1 MKVGIIGAKGIGR
14 YHVREFLDLGAE
26 VAVACSSENSALEY
40 RKVHPK
46 IPAYGT
52 VDELLAQ
59 GPDAVSVCS
68 PNQMHY
74 THAKSALEK
83 GIHVLCEKPL
93 NWDSQ
98 KTPEENLRQSFELF
112 DIAKSKDAILT
123 VNTQL
128 VSLFDIYVS
137 LRLQAAGPDGGLEY
151 TSFNYKQHICRQ
163 EEGVE
168 TLVDILPHALAMLLA
183 FYDDA
188 RILKISGDYD
198 NNTWQ
203 LNLQVSSQHEVIPA
217 VLELGISGERLLE
230 FGIDGII
237 ATRHTETDSGK
248 PGYLKSFLKLGE
260 KSIEVEDPLAVSINC
275 FLAAVQE
282 HKKPDYSSSNL
293 IVSPEMAF
301 RNAMLMYKI
310 LDWVYYSPGL
320 EGLTLQ
326 QPPHKKTA

>member
-26 VAVACSSENSALEY
+26 VAVACSSEDSAREY

-46 IPAYGT
+46 IPAHGT

-59 GPDAVSVCS
+59 GLDAVSICS
-68 PNQMHY
+68 PNHMHY
-74 THAKSALEK
+74 SHAKSALKK
-83 GIHVLCEKPL
+83 GLHVLCEKPL

-98 KTPEENLRQSFELF
+98 KTPEENLMQSFELF

-128 VSLFDIYVS
+128 VSLVLSYTG
-137 LRLQAAGPDGGLEY
+137 LYLQVTGPDGDLEY
-151 TSFNYKQHICRQ
+151 KSFNYKHYISRQ

-183 FYDDA
+183 FYNDA
-188 RILKISGDYD
+188 KILEISGDYD
-198 NNTWQ
+198 KNRWHLSLT
-203 LNLQVSSQHEVIPA
+203 VSSQHEVIPA
-217 VLELGISGERLLE
+217 VLELGISSEKLLE
-230 FGIDGII
+230 FGIDDMI
-237 ATRHTETDSGK
+237 AARLTETDYHK

-260 KSIEVEDPLAVSINC
+260 KSIEVDDPLAVSIKC
-275 FLAAVQE
+275 FSTAVQE
-282 HKKPDYSSSNL
+282 HKKPDSLSNL

-301 RNAMLMYKI
+301 SNAKLMYGI
-310 LDWVYYSPGL
+310 IDWVYFSPIHDKL
-320 EGLTLQ
+320 RL
-326 QPPHKKTA
+326 